1 MGWVSAITAGQAAAV
16 SVGTSVIGARQAS
29 ANGKFNQSVANR
41 NAAIKEQEV
50 EAIEAKKELDIA
62 RFEKQFERLEGET
75 ITKISTSG
83 AELSG
88 SGLRIM
94 RYNAEQAELEKDMIA
109 YNAEINKSRKFEE
122 ANFAKIQGDIARQN
136 ARMTELGY
144 YSKAGETLLKAYG

>member
-1 MGWVSAITAGQAAAV
+1 MGWVSAVAPIVSAGTAVIAA
-16 SVGTSVIGARQAS
+16 QNAS

-136 ARMTELGY
+136 ARMTEFGY

>member
-1 MGWVSAITAGQAAAV
+1 MGWVSAA
-16 SVGTSVIGARQAS
+16 TSVVAAKQAS

-41 NAAIKEQEV
+41 NALIKEQEA
-50 EAIEAKKELDIA
+50 EAIESKKELDLA
-62 RFEKQFERLEGET
+62 KFDKQFQVLEGEV

-88 SGLRIM
+88 SGMRVM

-122 ANFAKIQGDIARQN
+122 ANFARIQGDIAKQN
-136 ARMTELGY
+136 AKMTELSY
-144 YSKAGETLLKAYG
+144 YSKAGESLLKAYG